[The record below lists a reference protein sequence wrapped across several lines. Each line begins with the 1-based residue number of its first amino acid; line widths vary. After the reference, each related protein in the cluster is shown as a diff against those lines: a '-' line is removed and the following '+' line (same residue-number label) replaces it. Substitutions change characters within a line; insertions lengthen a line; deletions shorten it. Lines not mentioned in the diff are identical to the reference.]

1 MTANGMVHNTFQ
13 IEKNYPQPPER
24 VFAAFAQPEKKQK
37 WYADSGQEDEAYEM
51 EFTQGGAEYHRY
63 RFKQGHPIA
72 GMTIENRGTFED
84 IVPGQRIVQTAT
96 MKLNGNVI
104 SVALVTLEF
113 KPKDSGTELI
123 CTHQGVF
130 YEGSGGWEMRKQGWE
145 KLFEKLNSTLGT
157 SV

>member
-1 MTANGMVHNTFQ
+1 MTGNGMVHNTFQ
-13 IEKNYPQPPER
+13 IEKSYPQPPAR
-24 VFAAFAQPEKKQK
+24 VFAAFAQPERKQK

-51 EFTQGGAEYHRY
+51 EFKVGGLELHRY

-72 GMTIENRGTFED
+72 GMVIENKGSFED
-84 IVPGQRIVQTAT
+84 IVPEKRIVQAAT
-96 MKLNGNVI
+96 MRLNGAVI

-113 KPKDSGTELI
+113 REKDGGTELV

-145 KLFEKLNSTLGT
+145 SLFAKLEKALSA
-157 SV
+157 